1 MEGTVHWMIEV
12 VKEWVRELGA
22 LGIFLG
28 VMLET
33 LITIIPSPL
42 VPMIAGFSLIP
53 GGSGMMEALYISTL
67 LIGVIGSLAATLG
80 ALLHY
85 LIGLYG
91 GRALIDR
98 YGKYLGTNS
107 SELDEILMKIS
118 GKNEIISI
126 FILRSVPVFP
136 LSVVSLGAGMM
147 GMRILP
153 YTLATLGGTFLRYS
167 FLGML
172 GFMVGEAYEE
182 VSSWIDSVENLL
194 IFASVTIVLLY
205 LGIKRVKGDD
215 SGVLRKGLPQGD
227 RGEAEEN
234 RGERGN

>member
-1 MEGTVHWMIEV
+1 MEGIIHWMTEAV
-12 VKEWVRELGA
+12 REWVRSLGV
-22 LGIFLG
+22 LGVFLG

-42 VPMIAGFSLIP
+42 VPMVAGFSLIP
-53 GGSGMMEALYISTL
+53 NGSEMIEALYISTL
-67 LIGVIGSLAATLG
+67 LIGVTGSLAATLG

-107 SELDEILMKIS
+107 SELDGILTKIS

-126 FILRSVPVFP
+126 FILRSIPVFP
-136 LSVVSLGAGMM
+136 LSVVSLGAGMI

-153 YTLATLGGTFLRYS
+153 YTVATITGTFLRYS

-172 GFMVGEAYEE
+172 GFIVGEAYEE

-194 IFASVTIVLLY
+194 IFASIMIVLLY
-205 LGIKRVKGDD
+205 LVSKRVRRNDPGI
-215 SGVLRKGLPQGD
+215 LRKGLSQGD
-227 RGEAEEN
+227 RGKAEEN
-234 RGERGN
+234 

>member
-1 MEGTVHWMIEV
+1 MEGMIHWMTEAV
-12 VKEWVRELGA
+12 REWVRNLGA

-42 VPMIAGFSLIP
+42 VPMVAGFSLIP
-53 GGSGMMEALYISTL
+53 NGSKMVEAFYISTL
-67 LIGVIGSLAATLG
+67 LIGVTGSLAATLG

-98 YGKYLGTNS
+98 YGKYLGVNS
-107 SELDEILMKIS
+107 SELDGILTKIS

-136 LSVVSLGAGMM
+136 LSVVSLGAGII

-153 YTLATLGGTFLRYS
+153 YTAATITGTFLRYS

-194 IFASVTIVLLY
+194 IFASITIVLLY
-205 LGIKRVKGDD
+205 LVSERVRRNDPEI
-215 SGVLRKGLPQGD
+215 LRKGLSQGD
-227 RGEAEEN
+227 R
-234 RGERGN
+234 R